1 METNQPIIRFVI
13 LYEHPLNERV
23 RTYLRLEHLL
33 LRFETLTS
41 RSDPVDHHFAFV
53 TLFEIAEAGG
63 RSDLKSEMF
72 KELDRYRSQFQ
83 SYRGNPSVSEDVLN
97 AVLDEIN
104 TCYQGLNVQ
113 GSRISN
119 CISDNEWLSALR
131 NRASIPGGTCS
142 FDLPAYHH
150 WQHSSVSDR
159 QKNIARWAEP
169 IRSLHAVINL
179 LLRLMRKGGSPQR
192 VMTQNGQYQQN
203 LPQGRFQLMRVFMD
217 PSAGLIP
224 EISGNR
230 MMAWVRLM
238 RLDDDGN
245 LQHVKEDTSFEME
258 LCG

>member
-1 METNQPIIRFVI
+1 
-13 LYEHPLNERV
+13 
-23 RTYLRLEHLL
+23 
-33 LRFETLTS
+33 
-41 RSDPVDHHFAFV
+41 HHFAFV

-72 KELDRYRSQFQ
+72 KELDRYKSQFQ

-150 WQHSSVSDR
+150 WQHRTVSDR

-238 RLDDDGN
+238 RLDYDGN